1 MCGISGYLSTPN
13 SLDKKDFILATN
25 QLNHRGPDAEGFYA
39 NDNNSVMLGHKRLSI
54 IDLSTA
60 SNQPFFSR
68 CGRYVMVYNGE
79 VYNFNEI
86 KEQLQLETRT
96 SGDTEVILEAY
107 AKAGAKSFELLN
119 GMFAFAIYDIQE
131 RKIILC
137 RDRIGIKPLFYYW
150 DGKHFAFG
158 SEIKMLK
165 ALPFFNK
172 AINYDSIP
180 EFLHLGFIP
189 EPYSIYKHVFKFP
202 AAAYSIFE
210 ADSIHQDNFSPPL
223 HYYWKLQDAI
233 LPETKT
239 DFLSTKKELKGLLID
254 SVEKQLISDVPVGT
268 FLSGGIDS
276 SLITAIASTL
286 KKDKIKTFSIGYD
299 TKKYDESEYALKVA
313 EHLGTDHHAF
323 RLTEDTVEEILYDII
338 FQYDEPFADSSAYP
352 TMIVSKLA
360 RQHVTVTL
368 SGDGADE
375 LFLGYGMYKW
385 ATRLAN
391 PMVQYFRKPIYL
403 ITQHSN
409 LTLKRGGLLLDYSSL
424 SHIRSHIFSQEQY
437 LNSEKDLKHLLLDE
451 NFSFDR
457 FNHEV
462 VSKKRVLSTKGKQS
476 FWDINYYLKDDLL
489 VKVDRASMK
498 YSLESRVPYL
508 DHRVVEYAVNIDSD
522 LRYHKGI
529 SKYIL
534 KEILYDYLPRE
545 LFDRPKWGFAL
556 PLPHW
561 LKGRLNHLLDKYLNS
576 TIINKYDI
584 LTNLYVQDLKDRF
597 MAGEDYLYGR
607 LWTIILLHWWLE
619 ENA

>member
-1 MCGISGYLSTPN
+1 MCGISGYI
-13 SLDKKDFILATN
+13 SLKNEVGRENFLRATDK
-25 QLNHRGPDAEGFYA
+25 LNHRGPDASGFYS
-39 NDNNSVMLGHKRLSI
+39 NDDNTLYLGHKRLSI

-60 SNQPFFSR
+60 SNQPFFSK

-79 VYNFNEI
+79 VYNFKEI

-96 SGDTEVILEAY
+96 SGDTEIILEAY
-107 AKAGAKSFELLN
+107 VKAGPKSFELLN
-119 GMFAFAIYDIQE
+119 GMFAFAIYDILE
-131 RKIILC
+131 KKIILC

-150 DGKHFAFG
+150 DGFQFAFA
-158 SEIKMLK
+158 SELKMLK
-165 ALPFFNK
+165 ALPGFNK
-172 AINYDSIP
+172 EINHAAIP

-189 EPYSIYKHVFKFP
+189 EPKTIYKKVFKFP
-202 AAAYSIFE
+202 SAHYCIFSLDDLGKKE
-210 ADSIHQDNFSPPL
+210 FKPELHNF
-223 HYYWKLQDAI
+223 WKLEDAI
-233 LPETKT
+233 SPETRK
-239 DFLSTKKELKGLLID
+239 DFISTKKELKDLLID

-276 SLITAIASTL
+276 SLVTAIASKL
-286 KKDKIKTFSIGYD
+286 KTDKVKTFSIGYE
-299 TKKYDESEYALKVA
+299 TKKYDESEYALNVA
-313 EHLGTDHHAF
+313 KELGTDHHAF
-323 RLTEDTVEEILYDII
+323 RLTEAEVEDFLSSII
-338 FQYDEPFADSSAYP
+338 HQYDEPFADSSAYP

-385 ATRLAN
+385 ASRLSN
-391 PMVQYFRKPIYL
+391 PMIRAFRKPIYWA
-403 ITQHSN
+403 TQHAN
-409 LTLKRGGLLLDYSSL
+409 DTLKRGGLLMDYSSL
-424 SHIRSHIFSQEQY
+424 QHIKSHIFSQEQY

-451 NFSFDR
+451 DFCFDR
-457 FNHEV
+457 FNKEISN
-462 VSKKRVLSTKGKQS
+462 SKRILNPKGMQS

-489 VKVDRASMK
+489 VKVDRASMR

-508 DHRVVEYAVNIDSD
+508 DHRVVEYAVNIDAD

-534 KEILYDYLPRE
+534 KEILYDYLPKE

-556 PLPHW
+556 PLPNW
-561 LKGRLNHLLDKYLNS
+561 LKGRLNFLLDKYLNS
-576 TIINKYDI
+576 TIINQYDI
-584 LTNLYVQDLKDRF
+584 LTNLYVQELKDRF

-607 LWTIILLHWWLE
+607 LWTIIILHWWLE

>member
-1 MCGISGYLSTPN
+1 MCGISGYLSSPN
-13 SLDKKDFILATN
+13 SLDKNVFINATN
-25 QLNHRGPDAEGFYA
+25 KLNHRGPDADGFYA
-39 NDNNSVMLGHKRLSI
+39 NDDNSLYLGHKRLSI

-60 SNQPFFSR
+60 SNQPFYSG
-68 CGRYVMVYNGE
+68 CGRYIMVYNGE
-79 VYNFNEI
+79 VYNYQDIRQE
-86 KEQLQLETRT
+86 LQLHTKT

-107 AKAGAKSFELLN
+107 AKIGVKSFELLN
-119 GMFAFAIYDIQE
+119 GMFAFAIYDTQE
-131 RKIILC
+131 RKLILC

-150 DGKHFAFG
+150 DGMHFAFG

-165 ALPFFNK
+165 ALPFFNNT
-172 AINYDSIP
+172 INKDAIP

-189 EPYSIYKHVFKFP
+189 EPYSIYKHVYKFP
-202 AAAYSIFE
+202 AAAYSIFNIDE
-210 ADSIHQDNFSPPL
+210 IYKSSFNPPIN
-223 HYYWKLQDAI
+223 YFWKLKDAI
-233 LPETKT
+233 TPTLKT
-239 DFLSTKKELKGLLID
+239 DFESTKLELKNLLID

-313 EHLGTDHHAF
+313 SHLGTEHHAF
-323 RLTEDTVEEILYDII
+323 RLTEETVEDILSDII

-360 RQHVTVTL
+360 RKHVTVTL

-385 ATRLAN
+385 ASRLAN
-391 PMVQYFRKPIYL
+391 PFVQYLRKPVYL
-403 ITQHSN
+403 FTQHSN

-424 SHIRSHIFSQEQY
+424 KHIRSHIFSQEQY

-451 NFSFDR
+451 KFSFDR
-457 FNHEV
+457 FNNEV
-462 VSKKRVLSTKGKQS
+462 VSDKRVLSPKGKQS
-476 FWDINYYLKDDLL
+476 FWDIQYYLKDDLL

-508 DHRVVEYAVNIDSD
+508 DHRVVEYAINIDSN

-545 LFDRPKWGFAL
+545 LFNRPKWGFAL

-561 LKGRLNHLLDKYLNS
+561 LKGRLNYLLDKYLNS
-576 TIINKYDI
+576 TIINNYDI
-584 LTNLYVQDLKDRF
+584 LTNLYVQELKDRF

-619 ENA
+619 ENS